1 MATMTAVLHVEGLS
15 IERDSRPVVHGVTFE
30 AAQGERVAL
39 MGPSGAGKTTVLRAI
54 AGLEPKA
61 SGAVSVGRP
70 DAYAPGAQDDPAML
84 ALAPR
89 IGMVFQ
95 FHHLFEHLTALQNV
109 CLAPM
114 HVAKVTRQ
122 KAEAHA
128 KELLEQLGVGHR
140 MHARP
145 HELSGGEAQRV
156 AIARAIA
163 MRPLLLLMD
172 EPTASLDP
180 ARRDDLAATIRNLST
195 DGTTIVI
202 STHDAPFA
210 IACIDRVL
218 LLHDGRV
225 VREGRP
231 ADVLS

>member
-1 MATMTAVLHVEGLS
+1 MTPILDVEGL
-15 IERDSRPVVHGVTFE
+15 RVDRKGKPVVEGVTFS
-30 AAQGERVAL
+30 AMRAERMAL

-54 AGLEPKA
+54 AGLEPSA
-61 SGAVSVGRP
+61 AGVVSVNRA
-70 DAYAPGAQDDPAML
+70 DTHEIRRDPL
-84 ALAPR
+84 ALHRTSP

-109 CLAPM
+109 SLAPVQ
-114 HVAKVTRQ
+114 VARLPRNE
-122 KAEAHA
+122 AERRG

-156 AIARAIA
+156 AIARALA

-180 ARRDDLAATIRNLST
+180 ARRDDLAATIRQLSG
-195 DGTTIVI
+195 DGTTILI
-202 STHDAPFA
+202 STHDTAFA
-210 IACIDRVL
+210 SACVDRVL
-218 LLHDGRV
+218 MLHGGRIV
-225 VREGRP
+225 GDGRP

>member
-1 MATMTAVLHVEGLS
+1 MTAAVLRVEGLS
-15 IERDSRPVVHGVTFE
+15 IERDNRPVVHGVTF
-30 AAQGERVAL
+30 AAARGERVAL
-39 MGPSGAGKTTVLRAI
+39 MGPSGSGKTTVLRAI
-54 AGLEPKA
+54 AGLEPQVT
-61 SGAVSVGRP
+61 GAVIVDRP
-70 DAYAPGAQDDPAML
+70 DRPALGTTDDSAQS
-84 ALAPR
+84 ALTPR

-109 CLAPM
+109 CLAPVN
-114 HVAKVTRQ
+114 VARVARP

-128 KELLEQLGVGHR
+128 RALLEQLGVGHR

-163 MRPLLLLMD
+163 MKPLLLLMD

-180 ARRDDLAATIRNLST
+180 ARRDDLAAAVRHLST

-210 IACIDRVL
+210 HACADRVL
-218 LLHDGRV
+218 LLQDGRI
-225 VREGRP
+225 VRQGRP